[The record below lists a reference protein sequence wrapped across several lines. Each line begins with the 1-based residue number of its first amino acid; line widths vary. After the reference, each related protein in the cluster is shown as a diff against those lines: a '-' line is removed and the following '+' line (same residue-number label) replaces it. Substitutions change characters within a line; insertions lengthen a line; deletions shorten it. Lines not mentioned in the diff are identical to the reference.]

1 MEDEET
7 LDPVGFARRHELDCW
22 FSVPSV
28 VGVARRL
35 KRLGE
40 GSLPHLRLSLFCGE
54 ALPTSVA
61 AEWSRVAPN
70 SRILNLYGPTEATI
84 AITAHEYGRNAY
96 DGLATVPLGSAFPQ
110 SAAVVL
116 GPSGESVRPGELG
129 ELWLGGAQIA
139 TGYINNES
147 ETAQRFV
154 SRSIDGYPY
163 RRWYRTGDSVRL
175 DRKYGL
181 VFLGRLD
188 HQVKINGYRVELL
201 DIEETLRFAAD
212 CADVAAV
219 AWPISADGGAEGVVG
234 FVCGSERGQREIIS
248 ACRGRLPSY
257 MVPRRILEVSGIPV
271 NSNGK

>member
-96 DGLATVPLGSAFPQ
+96 GELATVPLGAAFPQ
-110 SAAVVL
+110 SAAVAERR
-116 GPSGESVRPGELG
+116 GRRRSGR
-129 ELWLGGAQIA
+129 
-139 TGYINNES
+139 
-147 ETAQRFV
+147 R
-154 SRSIDGYPY
+154 SRRALA
-163 RRWYRTGDSVRL
+163 RRR
-175 DRKYGL
+175 
-181 VFLGRLD
+181 
-188 HQVKINGYRVELL
+188 
-201 DIEETLRFAAD
+201 AD
-212 CADVAAV
+212 CK
-219 AWPISADGGAEGVVG
+219 GLYQQ
-234 FVCGSERGQREIIS
+234 RG
-248 ACRGRLPSY
+248 
-257 MVPRRILEVSGIPV
+257 
-271 NSNGK
+271 